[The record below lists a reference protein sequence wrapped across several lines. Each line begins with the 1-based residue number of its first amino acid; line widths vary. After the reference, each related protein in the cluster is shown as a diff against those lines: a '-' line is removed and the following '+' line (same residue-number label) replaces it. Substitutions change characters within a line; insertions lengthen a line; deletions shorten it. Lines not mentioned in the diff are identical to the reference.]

1 MKKLGKVSVIARNG
15 NLLVQ
20 TSKPQRIGIPVVDQ
34 QIKRIGKIVDVIGPT
49 SGPYIVVNV
58 KGYEKP
64 INVGDVLYLMDNNKQ
79 QRPSSGKKRS
89 AKPYHKKYS
98 KTSSKK
104 KPYKK

>member
-64 INVGDVLYLMDNNKQ
+64 INVGDVLYLMDSKPQ
-79 QRPSSGKKRS
+79 TPSSGKKRS